1 MTIKKFNELPELIQT
16 NFNSMVIRIN
26 LSRNK
31 MRLWESFSSREKK
44 TLGGSYQNAI
54 KTYKLWEM
62 WQKFYEIP
70 EPVCL
75 IEVGYKLGLIDLATR
90 DEFFM
95 EINYKTKTT
104 KTVKIINNL
113 KFDAIYLNS
122 LMDRKFTL
130 AILIL
135 MYLRIINKRPI
146 LIAPRG
152 ECSIGALS
160 ITTFRKF
167 FYVSVFQVFGLFKD
181 LKWQASTLFEKN
193 DIINLISFNITPLLL
208 LIPKNE

>member
-1 MTIKKFNELPELIQT
+1 MKIKEFNELPELIQT

-31 MRLWESFSSREKK
+31 MRLWELFSSREKK

-90 DEFFM
+90 DEFFR

-113 KFDAIYLNS
+113 KPIWKKEAGELFYNDELIRKIRRTKCLTNAEAIFNAFHKARWKSTIPNPLNNKDPKILEDS
-122 LMDRKFTL
+122 IRHLRKGLSVITFSS
-130 AILIL
+130 A
-135 MYLRIINKRPI
+135 R
-146 LIAPRG
+146 RG
-152 ECSIGALS
+152 AEISWGL
-160 ITTFRKF
+160 
-167 FYVSVFQVFGLFKD
+167 VSPD
-181 LKWQASTLFEKN
+181 
-193 DIINLISFNITPLLL
+193 
-208 LIPKNE
+208 